1 MNIEKI
7 TKPEQTIIS
16 ITHTG
21 LNVTELPK
29 IIGPTFM
36 KLGKY
41 ISEQGANV
49 LSNPFV
55 SFKNM
60 DDTGKLDESQI
71 EMEIGFPVDKLIPE
85 KEAIKSYV
93 LPSYKAMT
101 VLYVGNYDDAMI
113 DIYKQLF
120 EEIKTVGGVF
130 MNCSYEYYLS
140 DEEIDLSKQETI
152 IELPYR

>member
-7 TKPEQTIIS
+7 TKPEQIIIS

-36 KLGKY
+36 EIGKY
-41 ISEQGANV
+41 ISEQGAAI

-60 DDTGKLDESQI
+60 DETGKLDESQI

-85 KEAIKSYV
+85 NESIKAYR
-93 LPSYKAMT
+93 LPSYKAVS
-101 VLYVGNYDDAMI
+101 VLYVGDYDQGMI
-113 DIYKQLF
+113 DIYRRLF
-120 EEIKTVGGVF
+120 EEIKANGGIF
-130 MNCSYEYYLS
+130 MNRSYEYYLS

>member
-1 MNIEKI
+1 MTIEKI
-7 TKPEQTIIS
+7 IKPEQNIIS

-36 KLGKY
+36 EIGKY
-41 ISEQGANV
+41 ISEQGANI

-55 SFKNM
+55 SFKHM
-60 DDTGKLDESQI
+60 DDTGKLDETKI

-85 KEAIKSYV
+85 KDSIRAYV
-93 LPSYKAMT
+93 LPSYKA
-101 VLYVGNYDDAMI
+101 VSILYVGDYDQGMI

-120 EEIKTVGGVF
+120 EEINAIGGTF

-140 DEEIDLSKQETI
+140 DEEIELSKQETI
-152 IELPYR
+152 IELPYY

>member
-1 MNIEKI
+1 MKIEKI
-7 TKPEQTIIS
+7 TKPEQTIVS
-16 ITHTG
+16 ITRTG

-36 KLGKY
+36 ELGKY

-60 DDTGKLDESQI
+60 HETGKLDESQI
-71 EMEIGFPVDKLIPE
+71 EMEIGFPVDKRIPE
-85 KEAIKSYV
+85 KDLIKAYL

-120 EEIKTVGGVF
+120 EEIKTVGGTF